1 MITPKRK
8 TAYKV
13 WINDLIKGNFV
24 KVTYEWESN
33 YVELRGLKVSRVN
46 LIGVIID
53 SFVQENY
60 VSLIVDDGS
69 ANLRLMLWGE
79 AVSLVSN
86 LGIGD
91 IVLVIG
97 KVKDYNNSIYVT
109 PDFVRKIDN
118 PLWLKVRKKELI
130 NLFGEP
136 LKFKDK
142 LEELDEQNTDFI
154 EEKVVDEP
162 SFNKREKVI
171 SLIEKLDDSN
181 GVPIEKLIKES
192 GFDNDILNVIND
204 LIKEGEIFQLKEG
217 IVKLV

>member
-136 LKFKDK
+136 LKFNNK